1 MAKNA
6 FAPLAITMGDP
17 AGIGPEIIVKS
28 FADPASHF
36 WQSALVYAD
45 LSVMQGAVAQFCAK
59 AALTVCAIEHADD
72 FAPAPAQLTVL
83 PCSQLVEPI
92 EYAKI
97 NASYGSAATQAIEQ
111 AVKATMQG
119 KHRAI
124 VTAPIHKEAIA
135 LAGIPFPGHTEMLSS
150 WTNTLDVRMML
161 ANNELRTV
169 LVTIHLSLTQAITQ
183 ITQANVAQTIVI
195 THQALQAIGVAQPR
209 IAVAGLNPHAGESG
223 LFGREEL
230 DAIIPAIHQVQ
241 AQGINALGPFPG
253 DTIFA
258 KARGFKHFDVVIA
271 MYHDQGLIPV
281 KYLGI
286 EQGVNITLGLPF
298 IRTSVDHGTAFD
310 IAGQGIADH
319 RSLLSAANWALH
331 AIKQNRPT

>member
-1 MAKNA
+1 MAKNP

-28 FADPASHF
+28 FADRTSYF
-36 WQSALVYAD
+36 WQTALVYAD
-45 LSVMQGAVAQFCAK
+45 LSVMQRAAAQFCPDAGLK
-59 AALTVCAIEHADD
+59 VRAIEHADAFD
-72 FAPAPAQLTVL
+72 PAPAQLTVL
-83 PCSQLVEPI
+83 PCSNLEDPI
-92 EYAKI
+92 QSASI
-97 NASYGSAATQAIEQ
+97 NARYGRAAIDALEH

-119 KHRAI
+119 QHRAI

-150 WTNTLDVRMML
+150 WTNTPAVRMML
-161 ANNELRTV
+161 ANDELRTV
-169 LVTIHLSLTQAITQ
+169 LVTIHVSLTQAIAQ

-195 THQALQAIGVAQPR
+195 THQALQAIGIAQPR

-223 LFGREEL
+223 LFGREEI
-230 DAIIPAIHQVQ
+230 DAIIPAIQQVQ

-319 RSLLSAANWALH
+319 RSLLSAANWAVN
-331 AIKQNRPT
+331 AIQQIKPI